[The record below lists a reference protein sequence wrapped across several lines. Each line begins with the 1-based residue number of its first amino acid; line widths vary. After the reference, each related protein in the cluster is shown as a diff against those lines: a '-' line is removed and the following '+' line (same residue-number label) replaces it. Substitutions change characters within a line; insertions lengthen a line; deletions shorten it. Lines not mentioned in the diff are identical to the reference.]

1 MRTLFQADFV
11 LADPPIELGEDDIHL
26 WMFPQRDIAGSTR
39 LDTQQRLRELLAAY
53 LAADP
58 DTLRIERGAQGK
70 PYLADHPL
78 HFNLSHSGRML
89 LIGVS
94 RAQPLGVDVESS
106 ERARPYGDI
115 ARRYFTADEA
125 AALSRL
131 SDDQL
136 RRSFLDLWSAKEAV
150 LKAIGRG
157 IAFGLDRVGFALDAD
172 GAVAELTDVAVEA
185 GPLAQW
191 HIVRLAPDSGV
202 TGALAWHGPARQIR
216 AFTAADRHKS
226 ATVHPPL
233 AS

>member
-1 MRTLFQADFV
+1 MRTLSQADFV
-11 LADPPIELGEDDIHL
+11 LAEPPIELGEDDIHL
-26 WMFPQRDIAGSTR
+26 WMLPQHDIVGSAR
-39 LDTQQRLRELLAAY
+39 LGMQRRLRETLAAY

-58 DTLRIERGAQGK
+58 DTLRIERGTQGK
-70 PYLADHPL
+70 PYLADHEL

-94 RAQPLGVDVESS
+94 RTQPLGVDIESN

-115 ARRYFTADEA
+115 ARRYFTVDEA

-131 SDDQL
+131 SEEKL

-150 LKAIGRG
+150 LKSIGRG

-172 GAVAELTDVAVEA
+172 GAVTELTHVAEEA

-191 HIVRLAPDSGV
+191 RIVRLAPNSGV